1 MIYLDSIF
9 TALTRKER
17 DDKIHSSE
25 FSYCQNCDFF
35 LREHGLVLSIIL
47 RFEILFYT
55 FPVLRERR
63 RLWVCAAFFRMWTDK
78 KCFSNIHD
86 LEVYSYGH

>member
-9 TALTRKER
+9 TALTHKEK
-17 DDKIHSSE
+17 DDKIHSSQ
-25 FSYCQNCDFF
+25 FPYCQNYDFF
-35 LREHGLVLSIIL
+35 
-47 RFEILFYT
+47 FKILFYT